1 MHVII
6 EDEYLEY
13 LFINGKSKGKPQF
26 NKDIERTFIKRVIQ
40 ISSAQ
45 NTNDL
50 RAIKSLHFEKLS
62 GDLAGKHSIRVNDG
76 FRIIL
81 RIERHADDIRIE
93 IVCIEEMN
101 NHYK

>member
-13 LFINGKSKGKPQF
+13 LFTNGKSKGKPQF
-26 NKDIERTFIKRVIQ
+26 NNDIERTFIKRVVQ

-50 RAIKSLHFEKLS
+50 RAIKLLHFEKLS

-76 FRIIL
+76 YRIIL
-81 RIERHADDIRIE
+81 RVEKEADNIKVE
-93 IVCIEEMN
+93 IICIEEM
-101 NHYK
+101 

>member
-1 MHVII
+1 MRAII
-6 EDEYLEY
+6 EDDYLEY
-13 LFINGKSKGKPQF
+13 LFVHGKSKGKPRF
-26 NKDIERTFIKRVIQ
+26 SHDIERIFIKRVLQ

-45 NTNDL
+45 NVNDL

-62 GDLAGKHSIRVNDG
+62 GNMDGKYSIRVNNG

-81 RIERHADDIRIE
+81 RIEKEVDNVRIE

>member
-1 MHVII
+1 MRVFI

-13 LFINGKSKGKPQF
+13 LFVNGKSKGKPKF
-26 NKDIERTFIKRVIQ
+26 SNDIERTFIKRVVQ

-62 GDLAGKHSIRVNDG
+62 GDLAGKHLIRLNDG
-76 FRIIL
+76 YRIIL
-81 RIERHADDIRIE
+81 RVEKEADNIKVE
-93 IVCIEEMN
+93 IICIEEMN

>member
-1 MHVII
+1 MRGII
-6 EDEYLEY
+6 EDEYLAY
-13 LFINGKSKGKPQF
+13 LFVNGKSKGKPKF
-26 NKDIERTFIKRVIQ
+26 NFDIERTFIKRVIQ

-62 GDLAGKHSIRVNDG
+62 GEFAGKHSIRVNDG

-81 RIERHADDIRIE
+81 RVEKEADSIKIE
-93 IVCIEEMN
+93 IICIEEMN

>member
-1 MHVII
+1 MRVII
-6 EDEYLEY
+6 EDDYLEY
-13 LFINGKSKGKPQF
+13 LFAHGKSKGKPKF
-26 NKDIERTFIKRVIQ
+26 NYDIERTFVKRVFQ

-62 GDLAGKHSIRVNDG
+62 GVMDGRYSIRVNDD

-81 RIERHADDIRIE
+81 RMEKDADNIKVE

>member
-1 MHVII
+1 MRVII
-6 EDEYLEY
+6 EADYLEY
-13 LFINGKSKGKPQF
+13 LFVHGKSKGKPQF
-26 NKDIERTFIKRVIQ
+26 SYDIERTFIRRVIQ
-40 ISSAQ
+40 ISSSQ

-50 RAIKSLHFEKLS
+50 MAIKSLHFEKLS
-62 GDLAGKHSIRVNDG
+62 GNMEGKYSIRVNDG

-81 RIERHADDIRIE
+81 RIEKEADNIRVE

>member
-1 MHVII
+1 MRVII

-13 LFINGKSKGKPQF
+13 LYVNGRSKGKPKF
-26 NKDIERTFIKRVIQ
+26 SFEIERTFIKRVIQ

-45 NTNDL
+45 NSNDL

-62 GDLAGKHSIRVNDG
+62 GDYTGKYSIRVNDA

-81 RIERHADDIRIE
+81 RLEKEAENVRVE
-93 IVCIEEMN
+93 IICIEELS
-101 NHYK
+101 NHYQ

>member
-1 MHVII
+1 MRVII

-13 LFINGKSKGKPQF
+13 LFVNGKSKGKLQF
-26 NKDIERTFIKRVIQ
+26 NHDIERTFIKRVVQ

-62 GDLAGKHSIRVNDG
+62 GDFAGKHSIRVNEG

-81 RIERHADDIRIE
+81 RVEKEADNIRIE
-93 IVCIEEMN
+93 IICIEEMN